1 MNRGYEMTVLQQIL
15 IACPLVFLA
24 SFVDAVAGGGGLIS
38 LPAYY
43 LTGMPAHLA
52 TGSNKFSSC
61 IGTAFSTGRFLKD
74 GSISP
79 KVAAISAA
87 FALAGSFG
95 GARLALV
102 LDDYFLRV
110 SMLVLLPAAAVLI
123 LLGKKKEAPDVCTFG
138 SISARRA
145 VVLSALIGVVLG
157 LYDGFFGPGTGTFLI
172 IAYTTLLGFDFKT
185 ACGNTKVV
193 NLSSNLAAVITFIAA
208 GKIVYAVAGPA
219 AVCSIAGHWIGSGL
233 AIKKGA
239 KFIRPVMLFVLV
251 LLFSKVAW
259 DMLH

>member
-1 MNRGYEMTVLQQIL
+1 MTLFQQIL

-38 LPAYY
+38 LPTYY
-43 LTGMPAHLA
+43 LTGLPPHLA
-52 TGSNKFSSC
+52 IGSNKFSSC
-61 IGTAFSTGRFLKD
+61 VGTAFSTGRFLKD
-74 GSISP
+74 GSIEP
-79 KVAAISAA
+79 KAAIPSAV
-87 FALAGSFG
+87 FALVGSFA
-95 GARLALV
+95 GARLTLV
-102 LDDYFLRV
+102 LDDHFLRV
-110 SMLVLLPAAAVLI
+110 TMLI
-123 LLGKKKEAPDVCTFG
+123 LLPVAAVFILFGKRNGEPDRCTFG
-138 SISARRA
+138 DISARRA
-145 VVLSALIGVVLG
+145 MLLSACIGIVLG

-172 IAYTTLLGFDFKT
+172 IAYTALLGFDFKT

-208 GKIVYAVAGPA
+208 GQIAYAVAAPA

-239 KFIRPVMLFVLV
+239 KFIRSVMLFVLV

>member
-1 MNRGYEMTVLQQIL
+1 MTLLQQIL

-24 SFVDAVAGGGGLIS
+24 GFVDAAAGGGGLIS

-43 LTGMPAHLA
+43 LTGLPAHLA
-52 TGSNKFSSC
+52 IGSNKFSSC
-61 IGTAFSTGRFLKD
+61 VGTAFSTGRFLKD
-74 GSISP
+74 GSIHP
-79 KVAAISAA
+79 RVAATSAI
-87 FALAGSFG
+87 FALMGSFA
-95 GARLALV
+95 GAQLALV
-102 LDDYFLRV
+102 LNDRFLRI

-123 LLGKKKEAPDVCTFG
+123 LLGKKKGMTDICTFDR
-138 SISARRA
+138 IPANRA
-145 VVLSALIGVVLG
+145 MVLSGGIGIVLG
-157 LYDGFFGPGTGTFLI
+157 VYDGFFGPGTGTFLI

-193 NLSSNLAAVITFIAA
+193 NLSSNLAAVVTFIAA
-208 GKIVYAVAGPA
+208 GKIAYAVAAPA

-233 AIKKGA
+233 AIKNGA

>member
-1 MNRGYEMTVLQQIL
+1 MTLLQQIL

-24 SFVDAVAGGGGLIS
+24 GFVDAVAGGGGLIS

-52 TGSNKFSSC
+52 IGSNKFSSC
-61 IGTAFSTGRFLKD
+61 VGTAFSTGRFLKD
-74 GSISP
+74 GSINP
-79 KVAAISAA
+79 KVAATSAT
-87 FALAGSFG
+87 FALMGSFA

-102 LDDYFLRV
+102 LDDHFLRV
-110 SMLVLLPAAAVLI
+110 TMLVLLPAAAVFI
-123 LLGKKKEAPDVCTFG
+123 LFSKKKSEQDICTFD
-138 SISARRA
+138 SISENHAM
-145 VVLSALIGVVLG
+145 VLSGLIGIVLG
-157 LYDGFFGPGTGTFLI
+157 VYDGFFGPGTGTFLI

-208 GKIVYAVAGPA
+208 GKITYAVAVPA

-239 KFIRPVMLFVLV
+239 KFIRPVMLIVLV
-251 LLFSKVAW
+251 LLFSTVAW
-259 DMLH
+259 GMLH